1 MTQGLVPTYFAPD
14 GVDADPLPSGG
25 RFFLPM
31 TTLAPTR
38 CEGGRP

>member
-14 GVDADPLPSGG
+14 GVDADPLPNGG

-31 TTLAPTR
+31 TTPTPAR
-38 CEGGRP
+38 AEGVLP